1 MKEDE
6 EYIWNGVLTMYEGF
20 MESDRPKIDQFIN
33 EDCTVWDSSERDMAF
48 GLSGL
53 NAVRARRPQEN
64 SGPPDEKIEAYDPV
78 IDVIGDFAIAR
89 HYLKVSFQNE
99 QTTPIEIRNTGIWRK
114 FPQGWQLI
122 HNHEDE
128 LSTTK

>member
-6 EYIWNGVLTMYEGF
+6 DYIWNGVLTMYEGF
-20 MESDRPKIDQFIN
+20 MEGDRPKIDQFIN
-33 EDCTVWDSSERDMAF
+33 EDCTVWDSTERDMAF

-53 NAVRARRPQEN
+53 NAVRARRPQAV
-64 SGPPDEKIEAYDPV
+64 SGPKDEKIDAYDPV
-78 IDVIGDFAIAR
+78 IDVFGDFAIAR
-89 HYLKVSFQNE
+89 HYLKVSFINSGA
-99 QTTPIEIRNTGIWRK
+99 PSIEIRNTGIWRK

-128 LSTTK
+128 LPANE